1 MTGFTYASL
10 DDVARRRLSF
20 CLFAAAREP
29 EGRIDAIGQY
39 LSLVR
44 KPTARHLPASVA
56 GDRLQDFGGLLQPMN
71 NRMVAPN
78 ERLERG
84 EIEQGVDNLSLFAEA
99 MPQWPV

>member
-29 EGRIDAIGQY
+29 KGRTDAIGQY

-44 KPTARHLPASVA
+44 KPTGWPLALEVGA
-56 GDRLQDFGGLLQPMN
+56 GFPHK
-71 NRMVAPN
+71 
-78 ERLERG
+78 
-84 EIEQGVDNLSLFAEA
+84 I
-99 MPQWPV
+99 